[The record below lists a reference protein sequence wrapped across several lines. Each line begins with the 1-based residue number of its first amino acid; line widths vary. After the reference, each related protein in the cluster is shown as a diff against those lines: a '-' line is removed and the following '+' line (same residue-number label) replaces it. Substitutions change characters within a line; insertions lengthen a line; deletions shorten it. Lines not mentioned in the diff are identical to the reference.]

1 MDTESEKSPMKS
13 SFKLIAMLLALAAVA
28 AAQSN
33 APAKPL
39 SPTEQTVLSAEKSFI
54 EAAKKPDVALLK
66 RMLADDFSY
75 VGADG
80 QLADRQERI
89 GELGDGG
96 QNIQAYDIKVV
107 SLGDDAAIV
116 TYDAV
121 VRVPPAE
128 DQGPPPRYQHFS
140 SVWVKQG
147 DTWKMKFQQTTPN
160 HWGDWGT

>member
-1 MDTESEKSPMKS
+1 MKS
-13 SFKLIAMLLALAAVA
+13 SLVVIAVLLSLASRIPARGQA
-28 AAQSN
+28 P

-39 SPTEQTVLSAEKSFI
+39 SASEQAVLSAEKSFI
-54 EAAKKPDVALLK
+54 DAAKKPDVALLK
-66 RMLADDFSY
+66 RILADDFSY

-89 GELGDGG
+89 DDLSGGGE
-96 QNIQAYDIKVV
+96 NIQAYDIKVLA
-107 SLGDDAAIV
+107 LGDDAAIV

-121 VRVPPAE
+121 VRVPPVE

-147 DTWKMKFQQTTPN
+147 ETWKMKFQQTTPS

>member
-1 MDTESEKSPMKS
+1 MKS
-13 SFKLIAMLLALAAVA
+13 SLVVTALLLSCAVGLTAAGQA
-28 AAQSN
+28 N

-39 SPTEQTVLSAEKSFI
+39 SASEQTVLSLEKSFI
-54 EAAKKPDVALLK
+54 EAAKRADVAFLK
-66 RMLADDFSY
+66 RTLADDFSY

-89 GELGDGG
+89 DELSQGGE
-96 QNIQAYDIKVV
+96 NIQAYDIKVL

-121 VRVPPAE
+121 VRVPPVE

-147 DTWKMKFQQTTPN
+147 DTWKMKFQQTTPT

>member
-1 MDTESEKSPMKS
+1 MKS
-13 SFKLIAMLLALAAVA
+13 TLLLIVVMLTFALGLPAVA
-28 AAQSN
+28 QSS

-39 SPTEQTVLSAEKSFI
+39 SAVEQTIIDAEKSFI
-54 EAAKKPDVALLK
+54 DAAKKPDVAFLK
-66 RMLADDFSY
+66 HTLTDDFSY

-80 QLADRQERI
+80 QLADRQQRI
-89 GELGDGG
+89 DELSQGGE
-96 QNIQAYDIKVV
+96 NIQAYDMKILM
-107 SLGDDAAIV
+107 LGDDAAIV

-121 VRVPPAE
+121 VRVPPGE

-147 DTWKMKFQQTTPN
+147 DSWKIRFQQTTPT

>member
-1 MDTESEKSPMKS
+1 MKS
-13 SFKLIAMLLALAAVA
+13 ILLLIAVMFTFAVGIPA

-39 SPTEQTVLSAEKSFI
+39 SAFEQTIIDAEKSFI
-54 EAAKKPDVALLK
+54 DAVKKPDVAFLK
-66 RMLADDFSY
+66 RTLTDDFSY

-80 QLADRQERI
+80 QLADRQQRI
-89 GELGDGG
+89 DELSQGGE
-96 QNIQAYDIKVV
+96 NIRAYDIKV
-107 SLGDDAAIV
+107 LPLADGAAIV

-121 VRVPPAE
+121 VRVPPVE

-147 DTWKMKFQQTTPN
+147 DTWKLKFQQTTPT

>member
-1 MDTESEKSPMKS
+1 MKS
-13 SFKLIAMLLALAAVA
+13 NIAVIAILLNLVIGVPAAG
-28 AAQSN
+28 QSN

-39 SPTEQTVLSAEKSFI
+39 SPLEQPVLSSEKGFLD
-54 EAAKKPDVALLK
+54 AARKADVASLK
-66 RMLADDFSY
+66 RMFTDDFSY

-89 GELGDGG
+89 DELSGGGE
-96 QNIQAYDIKVV
+96 NIQAYDIKVL

-121 VRVPPAE
+121 VRVPPVE

-140 SVWVKQG
+140 SVWIKQG
-147 DTWKMKFQQTTPN
+147 ETWKMKFQQTTPS